1 MKTRSFSLRPEASNI
16 ERRLTKNAEDS
27 VINTTSGK
35 AKQNVAPVSPICVP
49 FPAIAD
55 NALYSMHH
63 PGAGF
68 CKTVRP
74 G

>member
-16 ERRLTKNAEDS
+16 ERRLNKNAEDS

-35 AKQNVAPVSPICVP
+35 AKQNVAPVSPIGVP
-49 FPAIAD
+49 CPTIAN
-55 NALYSMHH
+55 NAVYSMYH

-68 CKTVRP
+68 CKTVRS